1 MITPWMS
8 ILLAYLACSAEAE
21 VRVLTSAEAVACAEV
36 YTDLK
41 LGFIEVP
48 DRAALFALDPQAR
61 RAAGRTAYRGWVRW
75 QTENAALHAWL
86 MAEARRNAR
95 GY

>member
-1 MITPWMS
+1 MTTPLMS
-8 ILLAYLACSAEAE
+8 VLLAYLACSAEAE
-21 VRVLTSAEAVACAEV
+21 VRVLSAAEAVECAEV
-36 YTDLK
+36 YTELK
-41 LGFIEVP
+41 LEFTDLP

-61 RAAGRTAYRGWVRW
+61 RAAGRAAYRGWMRW
-75 QTENAALHAWL
+75 QTENAALHARL